1 MGRDAIPAIPSGV
14 IEPFLSQ
21 PLIVEETE
29 LNSAPRIVAATEGR
43 VMIGKNDK
51 AYVRGDLNGGTSF
64 QAYRPGKALRDP
76 GTNAI
81 IGYEAAYLGTLKLQ
95 RAAHADNEAHVFTVV
110 DGKEEMGVGDRLIPV
125 PPTPIVNYMPHPPEK
140 QIDARIVSI
149 YGGVRQAGQNQ
160 IVTVNRGRNDGIDI
174 GTVLELSRFGAVI
187 PDRTD
192 NKNLVKLPDYQYG
205 NLFVFRVFNNI
216 SYGLVMQV
224 TDSVQIGDTA
234 RSPE

>member
-1 MGRDAIPAIPSGV
+1 
-14 IEPFLSQ
+14 
-21 PLIVEETE
+21 
-29 LNSAPRIVAATEGR
+29 
-43 VMIGKNDK
+43 
-51 AYVRGDLNGGTSF
+51 
-64 QAYRPGKALRDP
+64 
-76 GTNAI
+76 
-81 IGYEAAYLGTLKLQ
+81 
-95 RAAHADNEAHVFTVV
+95 
-110 DGKEEMGVGDRLIPV
+110 
-125 PPTPIVNYMPHPPEK
+125 YMPHPPEK